1 MNIINR
7 AHIMH
12 PDRPTTTTRA
22 ALTVAMVAIAG
33 ATLLAGAKA
42 AALVAANP
50 LPQLAPKSDGS
61 ADAQLAMTI
70 PSQPGKTEV
79 LEIKPDESAFLSV
92 ATMHA
97 EVPTADWAAAGWGF
111 GHLIAQADPV
121 PPDCALHAR
130 RGIARQVYAAC
141 PGPRRISIPPA
152 GGDFVYVVFT
162 GNDRQVTRVLR
173 TGALYNPDTTGL
185 IP

>member
-12 PDRPTTTTRA
+12 PSRPATTTRA
-22 ALTVAMVAIAG
+22 ALTVVMVAIAG
-33 ATLLAGAKA
+33 ATFLARTKA
-42 AALVAANP
+42 AALVTANP
-50 LPQLAPKSDGS
+50 LPPLASKSGGS
-61 ADAQLAMTI
+61 ADAHLAMTI
-70 PSQPGKTEV
+70 PSQPGETEV
-79 LEIKPDESAFLSV
+79 LEIKPDESAFVSV

-97 EVPTADWAAAGWGF
+97 EVPVADWAAAGWSVGPV
-111 GHLIAQADPV
+111 IAEADPV
-121 PPDCALHAR
+121 PLDCALHAR
-130 RGIARQVYAAC
+130 RGIARQVVAAC
-141 PGPRRISIPPA
+141 PGQRRIAIPPA

-162 GNDRQVTRVLR
+162 GSDKQVTRVLR